1 MVTKDDVE
9 QFLNRLS
16 AEGASIKEVQNG
28 LWVVKP
34 SGSLEFDLVV
44 HFSPP
49 VVVLRVKVMELP
61 EEPEAL
67 AQLTRRLLEMN
78 ASEMLHGSYGIEQDA
93 VVITE
98 ALELSHLDFEEFLA
112 VYESIN
118 IALASHLREIGALG
132 TSGTHRV
139 PEGARKPAAARPRNG
154 KNGKNGKPAKKAG
167 RSTTIPKKGARGAK
181 RTGSRAR
188 GRR

>member
-78 ASEMLHGSYGIEQDA
+78 ASEMVHGSYGIEQDA
-93 VVITE
+93 IVITE
-98 ALELSHLDFEEFLA
+98 ALELSHLDYEEFLA
-112 VYESIN
+112 AYESIAL
-118 IALASHLREIGALG
+118 ALASHIREIGSLG
-132 TSGTHRV
+132 TSATHRL
-139 PEGARKPAAARPRNG
+139 PGGNG
-154 KNGKNGKPAKKAG
+154 KKKSARRVASKKSG
-167 RSTTIPKKGARGAK
+167 NNKKKVARSAK
-181 RTGSRAR
+181 RSGGRAR